1 MNNETETIEQTP
13 VGHLYGKVIGI
24 FKLQTQLEAFI
35 TQLGTTV
42 VGDVES
48 LSGLNGTKQLES
60 WKESFSQYFFGE
72 MEIKMLQLYLDAA
85 AVDLIVFAVEV
96 ESDLANETAEIA
108 KANGA
113 VNVVYFGNSVVT
125 NY

>member
-1 MNNETETIEQTP
+1 MDDATKTIEETP

-24 FKLQTQLEAFI
+24 FKRQAQLETFV
-35 TQLGTTV
+35 TQLGTT
-42 VGDVES
+42 GFREVES
-48 LSGLNGTKQLES
+48 LSGLSGTRQLET

-72 MEIKMLQLYLDAA
+72 TEIKMLQLYLDAA
-85 AVDLIVFAVEV
+85 AVDLIVFAVGV
-96 ESDLANETAEIA
+96 ESDFADKTAELA

-113 VNVVYFGNSVVT
+113 VDVVYFGNSVVT